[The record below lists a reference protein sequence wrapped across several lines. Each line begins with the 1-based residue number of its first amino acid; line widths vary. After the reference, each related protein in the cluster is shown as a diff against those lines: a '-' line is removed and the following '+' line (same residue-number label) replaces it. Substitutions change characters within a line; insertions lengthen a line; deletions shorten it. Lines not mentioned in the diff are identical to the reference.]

1 VTTRSSSSGVVTP
14 AFTFS
19 NPSSPS
25 EIMPELIAE
34 SLNCA
39 SDPFCA
45 IMRRSLSVTGMIS

>member
-1 VTTRSSSSGVVTP
+1 VVTP

-34 SLNCA
+34 SLTA
-39 SDPFCA
+39 LPTPSA
-45 IMRRSLSVTGMIS
+45 RIMRRSLSVTGMIS